1 VDLNLT
7 AEERSFRDELRG
19 WLSVNVPKDWD
30 DWREKPMEE
39 SFPYL
44 RAWQKKLQGGQW
56 AAVSWPKEYGGRS
69 ATLMQQVIFW
79 EEMARVEAP
88 PMANSLGLG
97 LIGPT
102 IIACGTEAQKKR
114 YIPKILSA
122 EEIWCQGF
130 SEPNAGSDLA
140 GLQTEA
146 RLDGDHYIVNG
157 QKVWTSYGWVGNW
170 CELVVRTDSSAA
182 KHKGLTVLLVDMK
195 SPGVE
200 VRPLRQ
206 MTGESEFNELFFHE
220 VRVPAAN
227 VLGKVNDGWN
237 VAVSTLMYERG
248 SYGARLHLTFKRY
261 INRLIELSRNVQRN
275 GRPAAEDPVIRQKLA
290 QCSAEIDIMRFNQ
303 MRAFSRITTTGV
315 PGPEGSIQKIF
326 WSELN
331 QRLQQV
337 AQEMLGC
344 YGQLLGGDSHAID
357 NGLWS
362 YGYLRTR
369 GNTIEAGTSEVQRNI
384 IGRKFFAGECPSAE
398 VRRLMETDTAFDAG
412 LWAKLTDQGYTGII
426 FPEEYGGV
434 GLGKVELILLM
445 EEAGRALLPGPLFS
459 TVVLAGSVVDVVAS
473 AEQKKK
479 YLAPIC

>member
-1 VDLNLT
+1 MDLNLSA
-7 AEERSFRDELRG
+7 AERQFRDELRA
-19 WLSVNVPKDWD
+19 WLEANSPKDWD
-30 DWREKPMEE
+30 QWREKPLEE

-44 RAWQKKLQGGQW
+44 RAWQRKLYEGGW

-69 ATLMQQVIFW
+69 ASLMQQAIFW

-102 IIACGTEAQKKR
+102 IIAYGTEAQRER

-140 GLQTEA
+140 ALQTEA

-170 CELVVRTDSSAA
+170 CELVVRTDANVP

-195 SPGVE
+195 SRGVE

-206 MTGESEFNELFFHE
+206 MTGESEFNELFFRD
-220 VRVPAAN
+220 VRVPVAN

-237 VAVSTLMYERG
+237 VAVSTLMHERG
-248 SYGARLHLTFKRY
+248 SYGARLHLLFKRN
-261 INRLIELSRNVQRN
+261 INRLIELSRNFRKN
-275 GRPAAEDPVIRQKLA
+275 EHSAAEDPVTRQKLA
-290 QCSAEIDIMRFNQ
+290 QCYAEIEIMRLNQ
-303 MRAFSRITTTGV
+303 MRAFSRISATGI

-331 QRLQQV
+331 QRMQQI
-337 AQEMLGC
+337 AQELMGP
-344 YGQLLGGDSHAID
+344 YGQLLAGDSHAVD
-357 NGLWS
+357 KGFWS
-362 YGYLRTR
+362 YNYLRTR

-384 IGRKFFAGECPSAE
+384 VGHF
-398 VRRLMETDTAFDAG
+398 VLG
-412 LWAKLTDQGYTGII
+412 LPRSY
-426 FPEEYGGV
+426 
-434 GLGKVELILLM
+434 
-445 EEAGRALLPGPLFS
+445 
-459 TVVLAGSVVDVVAS
+459 
-473 AEQKKK
+473 
-479 YLAPIC
+479 